1 MSDHESQ
8 RIYHTLFHREISP
21 VVAERFAQAS
31 ARLEAHVRP
40 AEVAAYRRA
49 VASGADLEALEL
61 AARYTHKLPLLTRKL
76 GLMAYLAE
84 TLPENQA
91 LFINERANF
100 VGGLVRL
107 GVAVLHTVWK
117 MVKGLW
123 LLRQVRHA

>member
-1 MSDHESQ
+1 MSDHEAQ
-8 RIYHTLFHREISP
+8 RIYHTLFRREVPP

-31 ARLEAHVRP
+31 ARLEGNLPP
-40 AEVAAYRRA
+40 AEVAAYHRA
-49 VASGADLEALEL
+49 IASGADLEALEL
-61 AARYTHKLPLLTRKL
+61 AARYTRKLPLLTRKL

-107 GVAVLHTVWK
+107 GISVLHTVWK

-123 LLRQVRHA
+123 LLRQVRHG

>member
-1 MSDHESQ
+1 MSDDEAQ
-8 RIYHTLFHREISP
+8 RIYYTLFRREIPP

-31 ARLEAHVRP
+31 ARLEASLPPRD
-40 AEVAAYRRA
+40 VAAYHRA

-61 AARYTHKLPLLTRKL
+61 AARYTRKLPLLTRKL

-84 TLPENQA
+84 TQPENQP
-91 LFINERANF
+91 LFINERSSYIAGF
-100 VGGLVRL
+100 VRL
-107 GVAVLHTVWK
+107 GVAALHTVWK

>member
-1 MSDHESQ
+1 MSDHEAQ
-8 RIYHTLFHREISP
+8 RIYYTLFRREIP
-21 VVAERFAQAS
+21 PLVAERFAQAS
-31 ARLEAHVRP
+31 VLLEANVPP
-40 AEVAAYRRA
+40 ADVAAYRRA
-49 VASGADLEALEL
+49 IASGADLEALEL

-123 LLRQVRHA
+123 LLRQVRHV

>member
-1 MSDHESQ
+1 MSDDEAQ
-8 RIYHTLFHREISP
+8 RIYYTLFRREIPP

-31 ARLEAHVRP
+31 ARLEASLP
-40 AEVAAYRRA
+40 PGDVAAYHRA

-61 AARYTHKLPLLTRKL
+61 AARYTRKLPLLTRKL

-84 TLPENQA
+84 TQPENQP
-91 LFINERANF
+91 LFINERSSYIAGF
-100 VGGLVRL
+100 VRL
-107 GVAVLHTVWK
+107 GVAALHTVWK

>member
-1 MSDHESQ
+1 MSDHEAQ

-91 LFINERANF
+91 LFINERSSFALGF
-100 VGGLVRL
+100 VRI
-107 GVAVLHTVWK
+107 GVAGLHTVWQ
-117 MVKGLW
+117 MLKGLW

>member
-1 MSDHESQ
+1 MSDHEAQ
-8 RIYHTLFHREISP
+8 RIYHTLFRRAVPP

-31 ARLEAHVRP
+31 ARLEANVPP

-49 VASGADLEALEL
+49 IESGADLEALEL
-61 AARYTHKLPLLTRKL
+61 AARYTRKLPLLTRKL

-84 TLPENQA
+84 TRPENQA
-91 LFINERANF
+91 LFVNQLSSFIAGF
-100 VGGLVRL
+100 VRL

-123 LLRQVRHA
+123 LLRQVRHG